1 LEYPDIDDGLIC
13 ILNVM
18 QKGKEYEGW
27 ARTIYHQN
35 PDTSYPVAQ
44 ILVEFKQVVMKTEK
58 QKPVIHW

>member
-1 LEYPDIDDGLIC
+1 MLW
-13 ILNVM
+13 

-44 ILVEFKQVVMKTEK
+44 ILVTFKQVVKKTGK
-58 QKPVIHW
+58 IKTCNSLVTSKNSLVASK